1 MLTKELLPF
10 RLQDLCLLEVI
21 NDLESYSVELLSSLP
36 LRTRRRILNNIPVV
50 DLYRLED
57 TPIAE
62 GVDME
67 EVWKKVRQHIAP
79 QMMLW
84 KSNLAAGTI
93 DPARHPFELNVRS
106 MEERKPSV
114 SYLHSTLYYL
124 NTHKV
129 LTYAF
134 RDCKEKAG
142 NEYKSK
148 SKGDAVM
155 LDILTDILS
164 QAGPSPRQRLLTLV
178 SLDGAKV
185 LPNLM
190 SDYTIDQATCYSL
203 WKRQTTALHMEQQQ
217 YNKVIWKTI
226 LTPRRLESARLE
238 CDPLRQLQFVTANN
252 VPQPFSANLQLNVLA
267 DGMKR
272 TLGKGW
278 FYQNAGLNVSADYKL
293 CMAAIQYIL
302 KRVQILRLGSENYN
316 SEAGVMMSVI
326 SALVSDRKECALK
339 CLFCSLPNVY
349 DDIVEPLFSVYSLQN
364 FHHLFLDAD
373 GLYPPSISK
382 VLLVYLTTPCSRSQM
397 LSIRQNSSIPFST
410 FDDPNIALLDMG
422 GATFPE
428 CAIEHKTLN
437 FSQTG
442 QVSLLLHL
450 PVVRLNELCIDGISI
465 LHHCALHPDLLV
477 RKLTVVVGAFNF
489 LQEHST
495 TYEEDFGSLLK
506 MSTLQEFS
514 IFAEKWCDDLKVAL
528 TKAFR
533 QRATLSLPL
542 KKISFRPNG
551 KSVKPLVVEDAE
563 PLWDAIFSLPEIE
576 QLDLTVGDGF
586 LDFDT
591 IYKSWLETVPLKHQ
605 LKSITIAT
613 YQQGVPKI
621 KEDILSHLTRNY
633 CVNPKDLRKVEYFFN
648 DCFY

>member
-1 MLTKELLPF
+1 MDDFNESQSLADTMLTKELLPF

-155 LDILTDILS
+155 LDILTGILS

-293 CMAAIQYIL
+293 C
-302 KRVQILRLGSENYN
+302 
-316 SEAGVMMSVI
+316 
-326 SALVSDRKECALK
+326 
-339 CLFCSLPNVY
+339 
-349 DDIVEPLFSVYSLQN
+349 
-364 FHHLFLDAD
+364 
-373 GLYPPSISK
+373 
-382 VLLVYLTTPCSRSQM
+382 T
-397 LSIRQNSSIPFST
+397 
-410 FDDPNIALLDMG
+410 
-422 GATFPE
+422 
-428 CAIEHKTLN
+428 
-437 FSQTG
+437 
-442 QVSLLLHL
+442 
-450 PVVRLNELCIDGISI
+450 
-465 LHHCALHPDLLV
+465 
-477 RKLTVVVGAFNF
+477 
-489 LQEHST
+489 
-495 TYEEDFGSLLK
+495 
-506 MSTLQEFS
+506 
-514 IFAEKWCDDLKVAL
+514 
-528 TKAFR
+528 
-533 QRATLSLPL
+533 
-542 KKISFRPNG
+542 
-551 KSVKPLVVEDAE
+551 
-563 PLWDAIFSLPEIE
+563 
-576 QLDLTVGDGF
+576 
-586 LDFDT
+586 
-591 IYKSWLETVPLKHQ
+591 
-605 LKSITIAT
+605 
-613 YQQGVPKI
+613 KI